1 MRILVA
7 LLLLGLPAAL
17 CAAEKRVGL
26 SSFDRVRVTG
36 PIEVRVV
43 PGSPAAT
50 LSGDPRSV
58 ERVELRVDGTT
69 LNLRLNGAG
78 WNLRG
83 GDDVRVAKVGPVT
96 VTLATPRLS
105 GAAVF
110 AGTRLTARRVA
121 GERVDLSVSGTGSI
135 AVEEVGPADQLSA
148 TLIGAGELTLA
159 GRARR
164 VRLVTNGPGR
174 IDAGG
179 LVADE
184 LAVRLDGP
192 GETLAAARYRAQVA
206 NIGLGAV
213 RVTGAPKCE
222 VQAPAGGP
230 VTCGA
235 SR

>member
-1 MRILVA
+1 
-7 LLLLGLPAAL
+7 
-17 CAAEKRVGL
+17 
-26 SSFDRVRVTG
+26 
-36 PIEVRVV
+36 
-43 PGSPAAT
+43 
-50 LSGDPRSV
+50 
-58 ERVELRVDGTT
+58 
-69 LNLRLNGAG
+69 
-78 WNLRG
+78 
-83 GDDVRVAKVGPVT
+83 

-110 AGTRLTARRVA
+110 AGTRLTVRRVA

-148 TLIGAGELTLA
+148 TLIGAGELTLS

-184 LAVRLDGP
+184 LSVRLDGP